1 MLTMRCFMVLSIKIY
16 LEGILGIALFREA
29 HKNDLL
35 VICYRFFASAS
46 CFMDV
51 QNYSYVNQFRKR
63 CTGMKLEKMKSH
75 IYIYIHGTMM
85 NSKLQPFLLFE
96 ANCAPIMWKR
106 KTNKKLCSKARENEI
121 LQTGW
126 IGIEHRP
133 VYVSLAVK
141 KSTFF
146 VNML

>member
-1 MLTMRCFMVLSIKIY
+1 MFHGCTK
-16 LEGILGIALFREA
+16 LFLC
-29 HKNDLL
+29 KS
-35 VICYRFFASAS
+35 VS
-46 CFMDV
+46 
-51 QNYSYVNQFRKR
+51 
-63 CTGMKLEKMKSH
+63 EKMYWYETGKNEVPH
-75 IYIYIHGTMM
+75 IYIHGTMM

-133 VYVSLAVK
+133 VYASLAVK